1 MGWLILGIIVLFAL
15 LALSGRTNADTK
27 NRTDLKTMQSDVIK
41 KQRLE
46 RLERGLKYS
55 EKVHRTGEYID
66 ACLKIL
72 PEYDSLIANS
82 FRVFIAEPEKL
93 GFDKLVGSGL
103 PIPADTFH
111 DYIVEKRK
119 SYFEGRVSLINDQ
132 LYIFPDT
139 SSTKDDILK
148 YEGRIIPLKGG
159 IPWNKFV
166 SNPKDYFNRY
176 IDSLAPANA
185 SEEEN
190 DREFAAMNEIDMSPV
205 LENIPIKPF
214 ILKKS
219 EILYYRV
226 DGDVKTKTETFS
238 LGRASKPNIK
248 GAAVGGVIAGT
259 AGAIIGSQY
268 NVGPTITT
276 SNTVTTITEDTRLF
290 ALYYTRNGV
299 DSSIVMNYTPEILS
313 KFRNLLPDKDI
324 QYARQQTPVTS
335 SSSADELLKF
345 KNLLDQGVI
354 SPEEFEQKKKQ
365 LLNL

>member
-46 RLERGLKYS
+46 RGLKYC
-55 EKVHRTGEYID
+55 EKLNRTGEYID

-82 FRVFIAEPEKL
+82 FGVFIAEPEKL

-103 PIPADTFH
+103 PIMADAFS

-139 SSTKDDILK
+139 SSVGESGIL
-148 YEGRIIPLKGG
+148 L
-159 IPWNKFV
+159 NKFV
-166 SNPKDYFNRY
+166 SNPKDHFNRY

-190 DREFAAMNEIDMSPV
+190 DREFAAMSEIDMSPV